1 MTIDWILFAA
11 IILAQIADIWT
22 TTEALQDPG
31 VREANPLLHRL
42 MGALG
47 VWPALLIAKF
57 LLVACLGVL
66 LAFFSGASL
75 TFALLGILIFYLAI
89 TINNINNIRRM

>member
-11 IILAQIADIWT
+11 IILAQIADVWT

-47 VWPALLIAKF
+47 VWPTLLIAKF
-57 LLVACLGVL
+57 LLAVCLTVL
-66 LAFFSGASL
+66 LVFFSGASL
-75 TFALLGILIFYLAI
+75 TFALVLILIFYLAI
-89 TINNINNIRRM
+89 IMNNINNIRR

>member
-47 VWPALLIAKF
+47 V
-57 LLVACLGVL
+57 L